1 MTLTVTLGALCSR
14 NVFVFKEH
22 LIMLI
27 ATKYNDNITTNCEQ
41 ITLNMRKLHVLSQFC
56 VCMTLTLRR

>member
-1 MTLTVTLGALCSR
+1 MTLILTLEALCSR

-27 ATKYNDNITTNCEQ
+27 AIKYNENITTNCEQ
-41 ITLNMRKLHVLSQFC
+41 ITLNMRK
-56 VCMTLTLRR
+56 

>member
-1 MTLTVTLGALCSR
+1 MTLTLTLAALCSR

-27 ATKYNDNITTNCEQ
+27 AIKYNENITTNCEQ
-41 ITLNMRKLHVLSQFC
+41 ITLNMRK
-56 VCMTLTLRR
+56 